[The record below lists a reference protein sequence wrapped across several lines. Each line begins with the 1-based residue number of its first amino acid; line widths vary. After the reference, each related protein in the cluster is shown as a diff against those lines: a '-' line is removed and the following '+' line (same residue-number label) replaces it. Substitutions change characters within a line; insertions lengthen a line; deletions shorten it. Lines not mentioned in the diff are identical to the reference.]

1 MREVVEEI
9 VDAGKPFNY
18 GLEAGSKAELLTVL
32 AMNTNE
38 ESLTILNCYKDD
50 ALMLGKIDGGRR
62 RRQQTTG

>member
-9 VDAGKPFNY
+9 VDAGKPYNY

-38 ESLTILNCYKDD
+38 ESLTILNGYKDD
-50 ALMLGKIDGGRR
+50 EVMRLALLVASLGARSLW
-62 RRQQTTG
+62 